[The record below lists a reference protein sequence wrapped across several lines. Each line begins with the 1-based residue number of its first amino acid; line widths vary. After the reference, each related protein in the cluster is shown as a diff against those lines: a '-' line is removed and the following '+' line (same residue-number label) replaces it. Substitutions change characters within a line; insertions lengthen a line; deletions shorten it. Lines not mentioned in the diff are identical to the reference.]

1 MTLLIAIIG
10 PCLINVFPKKFEKVK
25 YENLRTLSKDE
36 LKLLEKTKFK
46 ECK

>member
-1 MTLLIAIIG
+1 MLLTAIIG

-36 LKLLEKTKFK
+36 FKLFGKTKFK
-46 ECK
+46 QCK